1 MVMLPLVCMNF
12 YVLVLPNSCL
22 IIPLCGNNIMLLK
35 LNYTL
40 YVCYHFFNICSCG
53 VQATC
58 QHNSIENH
66 PFIKSGTD
74 YPQAGM

>member
-40 YVCYHFFNICSCG
+40 YVCYHFLIYVLVVYKQRIF
-53 VQATC
+53 
-58 QHNSIENH
+58 
-66 PFIKSGTD
+66 FIF
-74 YPQAGM
+74 